1 MTGGQA
7 FCTLM
12 LPSIMAD
19 VINNGIVP
27 NNTDYIWRQG
37 LVMLMMTIIAGA
49 CSLGANYFSARI
61 GAKYSRDVRA
71 AIYVKVLSLNLE
83 DTKDISTASL
93 INRTTND
100 VTQVQQAIMMM
111 LSLMLFSPMMFIFAL
126 VMAIRTAV
134 EMSWI
139 VVVGVTAIVIVATTI
154 LTLVVPKFKIF
165 QKLIDR
171 ITLVTRENLTGLRVI
186 RAFGNEKIEKEKFSG
201 GNNKLTKLMM
211 YLDGILEMMGP
222 VINLIFNGTTLLCSW
237 VGITLLDETKNYAYI
252 GNMTAFAQYVSFVMM
267 SFLMLTMLFVML
279 PRANVCAGRINEVLK
294 IKPKFKW
301 HEQTNGVPDKN
312 TTIEFR
318 NVGFSYPNAEEKVL
332 SGISFVAK
340 AGETT
345 AFIGS
350 TGSGKS
356 TLVNLIPR
364 FYEATEGEIMIDGI
378 NIRDYEKDD
387 LTKRVGLVP
396 QKGVLFAGTVASN
409 IKFGAPNASEKDMHE
424 AARIAQA
431 DSFIRKMPGEY
442 DAKIS
447 QGGTNVSGG
456 QKQRISIARA
466 IAKKPDIF
474 VFDDAFSALDM
485 KTDAK
490 LREALKTVTKDSVM
504 IIVAQRVSTIKDAD
518 QIVVLENGKTVGKGK
533 HLELLNH
540 CPVYQSIVKSQLAD
554 DEFAAEMKEAKKYE
568 KKKHSLEE
576 KGQTN
581 LDALTNMTSRKLG
594 ATNG

>member
-1 MTGGQA
+1 MFKLLRFLKPYWWQVILLLVMTGGQA

-37 LVMLMMTIIAGA
+37 LVMLMMTIVAGA

-139 VVVGVTAIVIVATTI
+139 VVVGVTAIVIVATII

-252 GNMTAFAQYVSFVMM
+252 GNMTAFA
-267 SFLMLTMLFVML
+267 
-279 PRANVCAGRINEVLK
+279 
-294 IKPKFKW
+294 
-301 HEQTNGVPDKN
+301 
-312 TTIEFR
+312 
-318 NVGFSYPNAEEKVL
+318 
-332 SGISFVAK
+332 
-340 AGETT
+340 
-345 AFIGS
+345 
-350 TGSGKS
+350 
-356 TLVNLIPR
+356 
-364 FYEATEGEIMIDGI
+364 
-378 NIRDYEKDD
+378 
-387 LTKRVGLVP
+387 
-396 QKGVLFAGTVASN
+396 
-409 IKFGAPNASEKDMHE
+409 
-424 AARIAQA
+424 
-431 DSFIRKMPGEY
+431 
-442 DAKIS
+442 
-447 QGGTNVSGG
+447 
-456 QKQRISIARA
+456 
-466 IAKKPDIF
+466 
-474 VFDDAFSALDM
+474 
-485 KTDAK
+485 
-490 LREALKTVTKDSVM
+490 
-504 IIVAQRVSTIKDAD
+504 
-518 QIVVLENGKTVGKGK
+518 
-533 HLELLNH
+533 
-540 CPVYQSIVKSQLAD
+540 
-554 DEFAAEMKEAKKYE
+554 
-568 KKKHSLEE
+568 
-576 KGQTN
+576 
-581 LDALTNMTSRKLG
+581 
-594 ATNG
+594 

>member
-1 MTGGQA
+1 MTGGRA

-61 GAKYSRDVRA
+61 GAKYSRDARA

>member
-37 LVMLMMTIIAGA
+37 LVMLMMTIVAGA

-139 VVVGVTAIVIVATTI
+139 VVVGVTAIVIVATII

-332 SGISFVAK
+332 SGISFMAK

-364 FYEATEGEIMIDGI
+364 FYEATEGEILIDGI

-466 IAKKPDIF
+466 IAKKPDIY

-540 CPVYQSIVKSQLAD
+540 CSVYQSIVKSQLDD

-581 LDALTNMTSRKLG
+581 LDALTNMASRKLG